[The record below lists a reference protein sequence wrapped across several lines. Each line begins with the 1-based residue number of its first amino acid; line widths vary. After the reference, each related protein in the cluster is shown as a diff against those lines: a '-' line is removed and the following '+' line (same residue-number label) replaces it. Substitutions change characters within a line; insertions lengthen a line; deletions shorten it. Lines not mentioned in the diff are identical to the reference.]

1 MKTAILTASSM
12 ANIIF
17 IEQLFAYQQERMV
30 YNDDEAGRDERRT
43 RTENVD
49 PEAVRASA
57 SGKHPGCPGG
67 SDHYPRNPAQVKRGK
82 RSGY

>member
-57 SGKHPGCPGG
+57 
-67 SDHYPRNPAQVKRGK
+67 DGK
-82 RSGY
+82 RPKDPAGFDHHARDPWKVKSKKESDR